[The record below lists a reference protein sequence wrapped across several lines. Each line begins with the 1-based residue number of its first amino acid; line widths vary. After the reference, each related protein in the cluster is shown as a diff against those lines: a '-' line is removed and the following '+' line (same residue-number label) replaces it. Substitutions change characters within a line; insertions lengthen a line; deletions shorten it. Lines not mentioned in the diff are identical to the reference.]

1 MGDTIIT
8 VVILAIFFGL
18 MSFICDRSYKKVKA
32 NKRATAA
39 LEKRLG
45 ATMSATL
52 KHISGLPIAKG
63 AVVEVYYGPEKI
75 VFKKGGQEISVARE
89 KVTGMELVKS
99 GNTTRKVMSGAAT
112 GKYLVG
118 GKAGAA
124 VGALAAMVPI
134 LVISYTSNGKSK
146 HITLDL
152 ASSGTFG
159 SKVVADFQQTAKPVR
174 SKIEL

>member
-1 MGDTIIT
+1 MEDIIIA
-8 VVILAIFFGL
+8 VVLLAAFFGL
-18 MSFICDRSYKKVKA
+18 VAFFCYRGYKSSKA

-39 LEKRLG
+39 IEKRLG

-52 KHISGLPIAKG
+52 KHVSGLPVAKG
-63 AVVEVYYGPEKI
+63 TPVEVYYGPEKI
-75 VFKKGGQEISVARE
+75 VFKKGGQEISVSRE
-89 KVTGMELVKS
+89 KVTSMELVNS

-112 GKYLVG
+112 GKYVG
-118 GKAGAA
+118 GKTGAA
-124 VGALAAMVPI
+124 VGALAAMVPN
-134 LVISYTSNGKSK
+134 LVISYTSDGKSK

-159 SKVVADFQQTAKPVR
+159 SKIVSDFRQTTRPTR